1 MLLSEG
7 EFIGASVP
15 QHLFLIRETCKQCQH
30 PAHFTILIVLSA
42 SSAQARKV
50 PLCKSHWEQAIKEVP
65 TNPVPT
71 NPMKRPEYPLELAK
85 LIPFPEPDS
94 ERAGCQ

>member
-30 PAHFTILIVLSA
+30 PAHFTVLIIFNAGLGA
-42 SSAQARKV
+42 EGPARKV
-50 PLCKSHWEQAIKEVP
+50 PLCKNHWERAIKE
-65 TNPVPT
+65 VPT
-71 NPMKRPEYPLELAK
+71 NPMKRPEFPLELAK
-85 LIPFPEPDS
+85 LVPPQKSDS